1 MTEEVAVRPLKATV
15 SVCLLAAASAAD
27 DGSLLRQAFAAS
39 YGHCNFSP
47 AELIAGVMAISH
59 RAATGRWDSVAE
71 PASLNQVASSLGSGL
86 GPAQFISYY
95 PGPLT
100 GATGSY
106 RHWLG

>member
-1 MTEEVAVRPLKATV
+1 
-15 SVCLLAAASAAD
+15 
-27 DGSLLRQAFAAS
+27 
-39 YGHCNFSP
+39 
-47 AELIAGVMAISH
+47 MAISH

-71 PASLNQVASSLGSGL
+71 PASLDQVASSLGSGL
-86 GPAQFISYY
+86 GPAQFISCY